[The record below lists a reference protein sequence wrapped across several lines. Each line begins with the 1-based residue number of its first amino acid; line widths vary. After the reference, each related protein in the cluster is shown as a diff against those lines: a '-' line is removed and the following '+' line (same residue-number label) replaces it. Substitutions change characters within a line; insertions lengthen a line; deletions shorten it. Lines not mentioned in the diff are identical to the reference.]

1 MQAFWFEQFGQAA
14 AVLQQGEQPTPQP
27 AAGEV
32 LVRLHATGV
41 NPSCKKAGGC
51 VPQFTRRRAR
61 DSPQRWCWR
70 D

>member
-32 LVRLHATGV
+32 LVRRLHATGV
-41 NPSCKKAGGC
+41 NPSECKKAGG
-51 VPQFTRRRAR
+51 VR
-61 DSPQRWCWR
+61 SPIYSTQGL
-70 D
+70 

>member
-41 NPSCKKAGGC
+41 NPSDVKK
-51 VPQFTRRRAR
+51 RAR
-61 DSPQRWCWR
+61 SPIYSTQGP
-70 D
+70 